1 MLKNE
6 RAIGTHPFH
15 VIKGAKSLIQKTDF
29 SKGGK
34 ALISE
39 MSDRVIIRNISCCAS
54 KPVRRE

>member
-1 MLKNE
+1 MGNT
-6 RAIGTHPFH
+6 RIVDPD
-15 VIKGAKSLIQKTDF
+15 IDF